1 MASELAPN
9 FQHDADPR
17 LLYTILHEADSNS
30 SYGADDCP
38 CTCDG
43 ERRDTYNGSSIGV
56 FSNSDEVDIPGRTKC
71 VNIDRFVGA
80 H

>member
-1 MASELAPN
+1 MASVLAPN

-17 LLYTILHEADSNS
+17 LAYIFLHEADSNS

-43 ERRDTYNGSSIGV
+43 DRRDTYNGSSIGG
-56 FSNSDEVDIPGRTKC
+56 FSNSDEVAFDIHGHTKF
-71 VNIDRFVGA
+71 VNIDTF
-80 H
+80 